1 MALLPVRQQTSML
14 PRYGV
19 PQDGVLRN
27 GLSQDGVLRDGLSR
41 DGVPRDSTESTYRAG
56 APAGSARPT
65 SAHSGVMNE
74 RPDL

>member
-19 PQDGVLRN
+19 P
-27 GLSQDGVLRDGLSR
+27 QDGVLRDGLSR